1 MSFSFP
7 ENSCSDRSISLAI
20 DVTSAGT
27 PEEKLK
33 WIFNAFDKGSNRS
46 GLRVVL
52 TSKKGGHR
60 TRDPPIPLIIA
71 INPSP
76 SDGGGTIDDDE
87 VYGVVVALF
96 KMLNRETEDEKVD
109 DIVDD
114 ILEKVDANG
123 DGVISQQEFVHHAM
137 KSSFLA
143 ELIENHTNTKPS
155 K

>member
-1 MSFSFP
+1 M
-7 ENSCSDRSISLAI
+7 
-20 DVTSAGT
+20 
-27 PEEKLK
+27 
-33 WIFNAFDKGSNRS
+33 
-46 GLRVVL
+46 
-52 TSKKGGHR
+52 
-60 TRDPPIPLIIA
+60 
-71 INPSP
+71 
-76 SDGGGTIDDDE
+76 
-87 VYGVVVALF
+87 VALI
-96 KMLNRETEDEKVD
+96 KMLNREMEDEKVD

>member
-1 MSFSFP
+1 M
-7 ENSCSDRSISLAI
+7 
-20 DVTSAGT
+20 
-27 PEEKLK
+27 
-33 WIFNAFDKGSNRS
+33 
-46 GLRVVL
+46 
-52 TSKKGGHR
+52 
-60 TRDPPIPLIIA
+60 
-71 INPSP
+71 
-76 SDGGGTIDDDE
+76 
-87 VYGVVVALF
+87 VVALF